1 MTKNVVTLLL
11 FFVFLIGLAFYT
23 IHSFPKRKPVK
34 KSPPAVVQAQREE
47 VNFETLKRKSF
58 EEGWGRNPFFRVGEK
73 APAPM
78 QEEVKT
84 LPSQPSH
91 QKEEQRPALKLEM
104 ILMADA
110 KKVAILSGQF
120 VREGDEVGEE
130 IVTRIDSDK
139 VILQKNG
146 KRRTIK
152 LDPFFSFQE

>member
-1 MTKNVVTLLL
+1 MTKNKITLLL
-11 FFVFLIGLAFYT
+11 FFGLIIGLVFYT
-23 IHSFPKRKPVK
+23 INSFPKRKPVK
-34 KSPPAVVQAQREE
+34 KSPPPVVQAQKEE

-58 EEGWGRNPFFRVGEK
+58 EKGWGRNPFFRVGEK
-73 APAPM
+73 APPPI

-91 QKEEQRPALKLEM
+91 QQEGQRPALKLEM

-130 IVTRIDSDK
+130 IVARIDSDK
-139 VILQKNG
+139 VILEKNG
-146 KRRTIK
+146 KLRTIK